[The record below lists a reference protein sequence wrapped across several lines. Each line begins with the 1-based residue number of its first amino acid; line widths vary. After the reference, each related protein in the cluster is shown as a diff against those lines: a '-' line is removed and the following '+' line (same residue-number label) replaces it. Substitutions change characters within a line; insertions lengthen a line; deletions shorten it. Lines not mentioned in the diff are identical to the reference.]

1 MFLKAAALFLLS
13 SIVVDADNTP
23 NLCSSDILN
32 LQRIAPSTTGLDI
45 NPIPEIKVGSGV
57 YSGDAEHFVMIPN
70 GHMVDQVMVYLPGTT
85 DRPELSSCLLQ
96 SVSETL
102 DYPTIGLSY
111 AYLSSGDGFRNGK
124 CALLSLEE
132 QINCLD
138 AQHKDAIDGGD
149 YGATHFKAD
158 GSAFWKPIAPA
169 NSITAR
175 LVKLLKYL
183 NEQNPGMGWSSLY
196 TGDEPRWEKI
206 IVMGHSQG
214 AGHAAYLGQT
224 KSLLGAVMISGPQD
238 ECVNCPEGTTF
249 WIDDAYKTKNK
260 YTAFASGDEPMYA
273 VQAENWSRMTE
284 AGATKWKDPT
294 DVNFAIGD
302 VSACDSPLFTNVK
315 YGAASTCGGKEH
327 CSTAIDDSVPI
338 LEKSN
343 GDKCYLYGVKVWPS
357 LVTGVSTCKS
367 SKGAKDSKSATKMT
381 KAPKAAKGGGPKT
394 PKGL

>member
-70 GHMVDQVMVYLPGTT
+70 GHVVDQVMVYLPGTT

-367 SKGAKDSKSATKMT
+367 SKGAKDSKSTTKMT

>member
-1 MFLKAAALFLLS
+1 MFLKAAAFFLLS

-32 LQRIAPSTTGLDI
+32 LQRIAPSATGLDI
-45 NPIPEIKVGSGV
+45 DTIPDITVGSGT

-70 GHMVDQVMVYLPGTT
+70 GQKVKKVMIYLPGTT

-96 SVSETL
+96 SVSQTL

-111 AYLSSGDGFRNGK
+111 AYLNSGDSYRNGK

-149 YGATHFKAD
+149 YGATHYKSD
-158 GSAFWKPIAPA
+158 GSAFWGSIAPA

-175 LVKLLKYL
+175 LVKLLKHL
-183 NEQNPGMGWSSLY
+183 DEQNSGMGWSSLY
-196 TGDEPRWEKI
+196 TGDEPNWDKI
-206 IVMGHSQG
+206 IVLGHSQG

-238 ECVNCPEGTTF
+238 ECVNCPEGTKF

-284 AGATKWKDPT
+284 AGATEWKDPT

-302 VSACDSPLFTNVK
+302 VSACDSPLFTTVK

-338 LEKSN
+338 LEKSD
-343 GDKCYLYGVKVWPS
+343 GEKCYLYGVKVWPS
-357 LVTGVSTCKS
+357 LVTGVSSCNS
-367 SKGAKDSKSATKMT
+367 LEGAKGANSAKTAKAG
-381 KAPKAAKGGGPKT
+381 KAPKAPKGAKGTKA
-394 PKGL
+394 

>member
-1 MFLKAAALFLLS
+1 MFLKAAAFFLLS

-32 LQRIAPSTTGLDI
+32 LQRIPPSATGLDI
-45 NPIPEIKVGSGV
+45 DTIPDITVGGST
-57 YSGDAEHFVMIPN
+57 YSGDADHFVMIPN
-70 GHMVDQVMVYLPGTT
+70 GQKVKKVMIYLPGTT

-96 SVSETL
+96 SVSQTL

-111 AYLSSGDGFRNGK
+111 AYLNSGDSYRNGK

-149 YGATHFKAD
+149 YGATHYKSD
-158 GSAFWKPIAPA
+158 GSAFWGSIAPA

-175 LVKLLKYL
+175 LVKLLKHL
-183 NEQNPGMGWSSLY
+183 DEQNSGMGWSSLY
-196 TGDEPRWEKI
+196 TGDEPNWDKI
-206 IVMGHSQG
+206 IVMGHGQG

-238 ECVNCPEGTTF
+238 ECVNCPEGTKF

-284 AGATKWKDPT
+284 AGATEWKDPT
-294 DVNFAIGD
+294 DVNFAIDD

-315 YGAASTCGGKEH
+315 YGATSTCMNREH
-327 CSTAIDDSVPI
+327 CSTAIDDSVPF
-338 LEKSN
+338 LEKSD

-357 LVTGVSTCKS
+357 LVTGVSSCNS
-367 SKGAKDSKSATKMT
+367 LEGAKGANSAKTAKAG
-381 KAPKAAKGGGPKT
+381 KAPKAPKGAKGTKA
-394 PKGL
+394 